1 MIEILLAWMGIT
13 SVAEG
18 MNCYV
23 YFKLIN
29 EIYSAGYKIN
39 YNNLLGYSNYL
50 EDNNKYKNIFGKM
63 LIPLVN
69 TKYIDKKNNY
79 FSKNIDEIINILSKY
94 GVIDYMNDQEY
105 NKYLKNP
112 NINTAL
118 SITFSNRNE
127 KIEFLKYLLIE
138 MNKIILSMDMDAV
151 NTLIL
156 DDGSLIRYILKEEN
170 NKKKIIIINSN
181 LINRDNNPDEIEII
195 KNTYIMLG
203 NMVKNG
209 ELDQE
214 YILKYLKDNNRVLDL
229 RNFLISNKYKKYE
242 K

>member
-29 EIYSAGYKIN
+29 DIYSSGYKIN

-63 LIPLVN
+63 LIPFIN

-79 FSKNIDEIINILSKY
+79 FSKNIDEIIDILSKY

-138 MNKIILSMDMDAV
+138 MNKIVLSNNMEVV

-156 DDGSLIRYILKEEN
+156 DDGTLIRYILKEEN

-181 LINRDNNPDEIEII
+181 LINKDNSQNEIEIV
-195 KNTYIMLG
+195 KDTYIMLG
-203 NMVKNG
+203 KMISSG
-209 ELDQE
+209 ELDQD
-214 YILKYLKDNNRVLDL
+214 YLLKYLKDNDRVLDL
-229 RNFLISNKYKKYE
+229 RSFIILNKYKKYE